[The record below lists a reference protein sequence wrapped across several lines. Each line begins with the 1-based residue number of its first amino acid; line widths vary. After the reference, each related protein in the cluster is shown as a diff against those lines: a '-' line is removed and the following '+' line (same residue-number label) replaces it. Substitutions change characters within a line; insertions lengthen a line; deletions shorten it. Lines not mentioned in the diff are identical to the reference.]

1 VVETIHT
8 VNIRL
13 KRLEGCTLRRAWLKQ
28 TVLAVLD
35 AEKVAGPMEI
45 DCMITDDPA
54 IRALNR
60 QYRGMDEPTDVL
72 SFALDEAGPD
82 DTVFPRLPGSPGK
95 MGILVISYPTALAQ
109 ATAKQVG
116 VEKELLLLIV
126 HGVLHIL
133 GYDHAGHADTA
144 AMRRREGEIVRLLE
158 RPKRR

>member
-1 VVETIHT
+1 MPQTIHT

-13 KRLEGCTLRRAWLKQ
+13 KRMDGCTLKRAWLKR
-28 TVLAVLD
+28 TVLAVLA

-72 SFALDEAGPD
+72 SFALDEAGPAGTD
-82 DTVFPRLPGSPGK
+82 FPYLPGSPGK

-109 ATAKQVG
+109 ATGKQTG
-116 VEKELLLLIV
+116 VEEELLLLLV

-133 GYDHAGHADTA
+133 GYDHGGRADTA
-144 AMRRREGEIVRLLE
+144 AMRRREMEIVRLLR
-158 RPKRR
+158 RPKQR